1 MRHPSRAR
9 TGRLLSSPKKM
20 TSMKTLYAMCAGMP
34 SMTKLILMP
43 LLALMRES
51 VMQLSFVTCAM
62 LVYIKNAMAESF
74 SILKVSPM
82 ATGSATDALN

>member
-1 MRHPSRAR
+1 
-9 TGRLLSSPKKM
+9 
-20 TSMKTLYAMCAGMP
+20 
-34 SMTKLILMP
+34 
-43 LLALMRES
+43 MRES

-82 ATGSATDALN
+82 ATGSATDALS